1 MSLIKLNVVAISSY
15 IFSVVCTI
23 HNSTLDIFLHLVK
36 IVEVN
41 IYQALKVF
49 LSDIFIFVFTLHMIR
64 AGHVP
69 TFFLKSFRSVLER
82 GPSARSFRFC
92 SVLVP
97 FCPISFRSE

>member
-1 MSLIKLNVVAISSY
+1 MTDSQQYPRS
-15 IFSVVCTI
+15 
-23 HNSTLDIFLHLVK
+23 FLHLVK

-69 TFFLKSFRSVLER
+69 TFFLNRSV
-82 GPSARSFRFC
+82 
-92 SVLVP
+92 P
-97 FCPISFRSE
+97 F